1 MTASGTGEGKHK
13 MSCEYHFVSESKEV
27 SKNDRGHHGKEPRS
41 QLQEVPIGQI
51 WDNLGT
57 KLIMTDDNQWNKRR
71 INGPTLMERN
81 ENDFSL
87 YNVN

>member
-41 QLQEVPIGQI
+41 
-51 WDNLGT
+51 
-57 KLIMTDDNQWNKRR
+57 
-71 INGPTLMERN
+71 
-81 ENDFSL
+81 
-87 YNVN
+87 